1 MPGLMRTF
9 SQYRAATSATR
20 ALKWTSATR
29 GVMMPCCFSPSEMLR
44 IFSASRTPC
53 VVSRT
58 SSPPALMM
66 RRAWLMQASVSLVF
80 VVVID
85 WTRMGESLPIVTL
98 PTWVV
103 VVCLRCMVYGGGWVV
118 ALRRLDRRSSD
129 GTMANVRGEVPPWG
143 WVLPCGWV
151 PALRVGA
158 CLEGLG
164 WGLLEG
170 SACLAGGACL
180 EGLGW
185 GLP

>member
-1 MPGLMRTF
+1 MRTF

-118 ALRRLDRRSSD
+118 ALRCVGAALRRLDRRSSD
-129 GTMANVRGEVPPWG
+129 GTMANVQGEEPALRVVG
-143 WVLPCGWV
+143 LPCGWW
-151 PALRVGA
+151 A
-158 CLEGLG
+158 CLEGG
-164 WGLLEG
+164 G
-170 SACLAGGACL
+170 CLRVVPALMG
-180 EGLGW
+180 
-185 GLP
+185 